1 MITDELPDLLNRR
14 HVGREDLIAGEE
26 RDVLLCPLLNC
37 RDAPAFTA
45 IRTGRFI
52 WLLVGGALVE
62 DRFLKKRHTRI
73 LLRCF
78 FRHGVPLRCA
88 L

>member
-1 MITDELPDLLNRR
+1 
-14 HVGREDLIAGEE
+14 
-26 RDVLLCPLLNC
+26 
-37 RDAPAFTA
+37 
-45 IRTGRFI
+45 
-52 WLLVGGALVE
+52 LLVGGALVE